1 MIKEYLLVKLLDI
14 KDLVQKIAEAIS
26 SVLEMDVIISDCDY
40 NKIADTKKHYD
51 LEVTTIK
58 DTYVLG
64 KVIRTGKAVVVEGK
78 EYEEQCIK
86 CEGKDKCN
94 LQAMICI
101 PIQFREKTLGAIALI
116 AITEET
122 RDDLLKNRNNLIEY
136 MNRMA
141 ELIIGKVMEQE
152 ASNNLEIVKNQMVHI
167 MNSIDEGIITLDE
180 TGCILYV
187 NSVIYNFFSYGED
200 YFKGKMINEILLE
213 PYIEK
218 LVDENISFS
227 NNETS
232 IKLGGREFN
241 ALLSGKPMKI
251 GEKNSGAILTFRN
264 MSDVYNVVN
273 KVSLNDLSISF
284 DSIIGKSSEV
294 ERVKETAKRVAN
306 SNSTVLILGESGT
319 GKELFARA
327 IHYNSNRRDNPFIT
341 LNCAAIP
348 ESLLESELFGYEE
361 GSFTGAVKGGKMGK
375 FQLAQGGTVFLDEI
389 GDMPLHLQTK
399 LLRVLQEKTV
409 EKIGSSKSIPL
420 DVRVIAATN
429 KKLDKMVEDR
439 EFRGD
444 LYYRLSVIP
453 INIPPL
459 RNRLGDVKILLDY
472 FLAQYNKRLGKNI
485 RGFESDVED
494 QLLTYEWPGNVRELE
509 NIVEYA
515 VNMEK
520 SKYIKME
527 NIPQRIKKNMNE
539 KEGTIITTIDSLEKK
554 AIYDALRVYGNNY
567 EGKISAAEALGIG
580 TATLY
585 RKMKKY
591 GIK

>member
-1 MIKEYLLVKLLDI
+1 MVKLLDI

-26 SVLEMDVIISDCDY
+26 SVLDMDVIISDCDY
-40 NKIADTKKHYD
+40 NKIADTKKHFD

-64 KVIRTGKAVVVEGK
+64 KVINTGETVVVEGK

-86 CEGKDKCN
+86 CGEKDKCN

-101 PIQFREKTLGAIALI
+101 PIQLGKKTLGAIALI

-122 RDDLLKNRNNLIEY
+122 RDNLLRNRNDLIEY

-152 ASNNLEIVKNQMVHI
+152 ASNNLEIVKNQMVNI
-167 MNSIDEGIITLDE
+167 MNSIDEGIITLDKS
-180 TGCILYV
+180 GCILYV
-187 NSVIYNFFSYGED
+187 NSVIYNFFSYDED
-200 YFKGKMINEILLE
+200 YFKGKMISEILKE
-213 PYIEK
+213 ANIEK
-218 LVDENISFS
+218 LVVENISFS

-232 IKLGGREFN
+232 IKLDGKEYN

-251 GEKNSGAILTFRN
+251 GEVNSGAILTFRK

-273 KVSLNDLSISF
+273 KVSLNDFSISF
-284 DSIIGKSSEV
+284 DSIIGKSKEV
-294 ERVKETAKRVAN
+294 EAVKEKAKRVAN

-319 GKELFARA
+319 GKELFARS
-327 IHYNSNRRDNPFIT
+327 IHYNSKRWDNPFIT

-472 FLAQYNKRLGKNI
+472 FLAQYNNKLNKSI
-485 RGFESDVED
+485 KGFNRDVED
-494 QLLTYEWPGNVRELE
+494 QLLIYGWPGNVRELE
-509 NIVEYA
+509 NVVEYA

-520 SKYIKME
+520 SKYITME
-527 NIPQRIKKNMNE
+527 NIPQRVRKNVNE
-539 KEGTIITTIDSLEKK
+539 DEAVVITTIENLEKK

-567 EGKISAAEALGIG
+567 DGKISAAEALGIG

-591 GIK
+591 EIK